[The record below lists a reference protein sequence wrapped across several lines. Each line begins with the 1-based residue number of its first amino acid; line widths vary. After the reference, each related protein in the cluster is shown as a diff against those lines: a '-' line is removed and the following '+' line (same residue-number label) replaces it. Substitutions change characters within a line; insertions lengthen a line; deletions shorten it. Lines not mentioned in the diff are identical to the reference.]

1 MNHIVVAVCSCLA
14 LLGTAVGEPNENAEA
29 RYQQVIDYV
38 KKSAAEVT
46 TNALSGVKTLADWNA
61 VRAQKHR
68 EFLYMLGLDPM
79 PVRTALEATVT
90 GTIHTPNYHIENVV
104 FQSSPKLYVTGNL
117 YIPHNATTPLPT
129 ILYVCGHSPH
139 PLGAKYQYQDRAQ
152 WYAENG

>member
-104 FQSSPKLYVTGNL
+104 FQSSPKLYVT
-117 YIPHNATTPLPT
+117 
-129 ILYVCGHSPH
+129 
-139 PLGAKYQYQDRAQ
+139 
-152 WYAENG
+152 